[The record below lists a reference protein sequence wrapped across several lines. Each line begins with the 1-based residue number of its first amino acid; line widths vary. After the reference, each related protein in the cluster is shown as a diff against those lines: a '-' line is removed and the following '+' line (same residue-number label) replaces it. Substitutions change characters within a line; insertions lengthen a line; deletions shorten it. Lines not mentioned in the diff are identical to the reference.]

1 MPPAEGLAHS
11 PCRPALSASHPGPVT
26 LPRPL
31 GPGESYFRRSRSL
44 CQSSTLTP
52 LSLQPSQPGW
62 WLLRALHTRPHQRAA
77 PQARPAS
84 DRAAALQDHR
94 STYRELDH
102 RPLDLTTQAHV
113 TVSHPH
119 PPQKARHHWASTLQ
133 SHHCI
138 GATLLV
144 TWKRI
149 YFNFQVGRCGKQGK
163 RVPMAR
169 YYGSGPRT
177 LPTWYSEHF
186 PESKVSLCM
195 LRGKLRHIWAR
206 PAFLN
211 LDPNP
216 FHQFVIPKLSP
227 SSRKQ

>member
-149 YFNFQVGRCGKQGK
+149 YFITSKWVD
-163 RVPMAR
+163 V
-169 YYGSGPRT
+169 
-177 LPTWYSEHF
+177 
-186 PESKVSLCM
+186 ESKG
-195 LRGKLRHIWAR
+195 RGCQWLVTMDLVPEPSQLGIQSIFLKAR
-206 PAFLN
+206 S
-211 LDPNP
+211 P
-216 FHQFVIPKLSP
+216 FVC
-227 SSRKQ
+227 